1 MSTIYETLKQDH
13 DRHREMLAKI
23 GDTSGDSE
31 ERRKLWDAFFYDVSA
46 HAAAEEE
53 TFYSKLISDEDGQPE
68 ARHSVAEHKE
78 VDDLIE
84 EINETEF
91 SSPTWLTKFKEM
103 RERYEHHI
111 EEEEED
117 IFPVAEKVMGKDGN
131 EKIGSAFDT
140 RKKAEIK
147 LVDEKAEEKL
157 EE

>member
-13 DRHREMLAKI
+13 DRHRTMLAAI
-23 GDTSGDSE
+23 AETEGDSDD
-31 ERRKLWDAFFYDVSA
+31 RRKLWDEFFHDVSA

-53 TFYSKLISDEDGQPE
+53 TFYSKLIADEDGQPE
-68 ARHSVAEHKE
+68 GRHSVAEHKE
-78 VDDLIE
+78 VDDMME
-84 EINETEF
+84 ELNEIEF
-91 SSPTWLTKFKEM
+91 SSSAWLTKFKQM

-117 IFPVAEKVMGKDGN
+117 IFPVAKEVIGNDGN
-131 EKIGSAFDT
+131 ETIGSAFEK
-140 RKKAEIK
+140 RKEAEIE

>member
-13 DRHREMLAKI
+13 DRHREMLAAI
-23 GDTSGDSE
+23 AETEGDSDD
-31 ERRKLWDAFFYDVSA
+31 RRKLWDEFFHDVSA

-53 TFYSKLISDEDGQPE
+53 TFYSKLIADEDGQPE
-68 ARHSVAEHKE
+68 GRHSGAEHKE
-78 VDDLIE
+78 VDDMME
-84 EINETEF
+84 ELNEIEF
-91 SSPTWLTKFKEM
+91 SSSAWLTKFKQM

-117 IFPVAEKVMGKDGN
+117 IFPVAKKVIGSDGN
-131 EKIGSAFDT
+131 ETIGSAFDK
-140 RKKAEIK
+140 RKEAEIE